1 MYIVKLSELKSF
13 MIASFCVS
21 VKLRWNMIQSKY
33 TLKHLKKEIQQQTI
47 IKFIQKLNTQWKHS
61 VNNYKIIR
69 LKTFQNQK

>member
-1 MYIVKLSELKSF
+1 
-13 MIASFCVS
+13 
-21 VKLRWNMIQSKY
+21 MIQSKY